1 MGRISEKV
9 GSINYRY
16 SYTKKNR
23 LKKYTQLYNLR
34 KNAMSKKEK
43 IIQEVIMFLVR
54 LSKRPIS

>member
-43 IIQEVIMFLVR
+43 IIQEVIVFLVR